1 MIEKPDM
8 DKAVFCRVIRTPED
22 GDITFAKYFP
32 FEYLLMNSGEEITL
46 EEGNIFL
53 IRYSAVRKYI
63 VDGDVELI

>member
-8 DKAVFCRVIRTPED
+8 DKAVFCRVIRTPQD
-22 GDITFAKYFP
+22 ADITFAKFVP
-32 FEYLLMNSGEEITL
+32 NSSILTCSGEEIML

>member
-8 DKAVFCRVIRTPED
+8 DEAVFCRVIRTPQD
-22 GDITFAKYFP
+22 ADIIFAKFVP
-32 FEYLLMNSGEEITL
+32 KSSILTCSGEEVTL